1 MPDPGDLGPFK
12 EPKMGELNPKMVEY
26 DEAPFLPSGISPIEA
41 ISAVVQ
47 HSARQQP
54 LQSTASAMNA
64 KVIYASVIEIGDIP
78 PGDYYSPLAAAVR
91 ARDEVVRAL
100 VSVPEAGDVMCLF
113 PDLNR
118 VNGGGHLSVLD
129 KTILAMYRVVYGP
142 LWLQEQVKPGAT
154 IKISDNHII
163 SVVDSSFSAPPP
175 SPEGTRVNRNSFE
188 NAPVSMEL
196 QDVYSGR
203 NPNEENSNFFEE
215 PDLEV
220 MKDKSFYPDSPLLAA
235 VGTPYSWGAGTT
247 NAGEFW
253 PNGDWS
259 YFFLYNPAH
268 PAIAAQTAPGY
279 DCSGFAQAA
288 LVTLGH
294 IPDAY
299 EWPKWGPIKRN
310 GKKCSDIAADQMYD
324 LAAGGAFSEI
334 TLVSKEE
341 VERGDLAMYPGHV
354 EVVNGPMKPDGLIEI
369 IGASGGG
376 SKTYSNNRKAYVKIK
391 RTHKGSSQFKGF
403 VRVRAGST

>member
-64 KVIYASVIEIGDIP
+64 KVIYAKPISSGDIP
-78 PGDYYSPLAAAVR
+78 PGDYYAPLAAAALSGIKVI
-91 ARDEVVRAL
+91 RAL
-100 VSVPEAGDVMCLF
+100 VSVPEAGDAMCLF

-118 VNGGGHLSVLD
+118 VNGGGQLSVLD
-129 KTILAMYRVVYGP
+129 KTILAMYRVAYGP
-142 LWLQEQVKPGAT
+142 VDLIGVEPGAI
-154 IKISDNHII
+154 IKISDNHIL
-163 SVVDSSFSAPPP
+163 SVVDSPFSAGPP
-175 SPEGTRVNRNSFE
+175 SPEAAVGSHNSFE
-188 NAPVSMEL
+188 NGPASMEL

-215 PDLEV
+215 PALEV
-220 MKDKSFYPDSPLLAA
+220 MKDKSDYPDSPLLAA

-247 NAGEFW
+247 YVKSFW

-259 YFFLYNPAH
+259 YFFLADSSQ

-294 IPDAY
+294 IPDGFV
-299 EWPKWGPIKRN
+299 WPGTGPFKRDGN
-310 GKKCSDIAADQMYD
+310 TCGDATAGHIYY
-324 LAAGGAFSEI
+324 LANQGTPGI
-334 TLVSKEE
+334 TMVNPED

-391 RTHKGSSQFKGF
+391 STHLRGGSGFKGF